1 MNRIILPFRANRYAM
16 NYGYIIMKN
25 NLRTIYDQ
33 SMGGRPRKK
42 TNAEKTGKMSLRPL
56 FLILFILSVLSGLA
70 VCVWLELTYDI
81 RDIYYAWLIL
91 IVYSITGATLIFL
104 R

>member
-25 NLRTIYDQ
+25 NLRTIYDE

-42 TNAEKTGKMSLRPL
+42 QMRKKQEK
-56 FLILFILSVLSGLA
+56 
-70 VCVWLELTYDI
+70 
-81 RDIYYAWLIL
+81 
-91 IVYSITGATLIFL
+91 
-104 R
+104 

>member
-25 NLRTIYDQ
+25 NLRTIYDE

-56 FLILFILSVLSGLA
+56 FLILFLLTALIPSPLRKELLGTLQRYCVSG
-70 VCVWLELTYDI
+70 
-81 RDIYYAWLIL
+81 
-91 IVYSITGATLIFL
+91 
-104 R
+104 